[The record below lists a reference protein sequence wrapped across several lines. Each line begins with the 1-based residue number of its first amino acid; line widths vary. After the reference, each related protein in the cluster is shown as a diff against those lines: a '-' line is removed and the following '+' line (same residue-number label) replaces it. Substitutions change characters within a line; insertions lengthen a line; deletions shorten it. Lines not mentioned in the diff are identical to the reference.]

1 MHEYINEGQ
10 ETLDWAV
17 RNNQVFL
24 VMFLL
29 VFAILLYVLYKAYRM
44 LITER
49 SEAKAERTKFLDTLD
64 KQQDLIS
71 EQQRLLE
78 DEKKL
83 FESMNKTVNDINMK
97 MDVVLHR
104 KD

>member
-1 MHEYINEGQ
+1 MQYIDKGQ

-29 VFAILLYVLYKAYRM
+29 VFGILLYVLYKAYRM

-49 SEAKAERTKFLDTLD
+49 AEAKAERAKFLDTLD

-83 FESMNKTVNDINMK
+83 FESMNKTVNDINTK

-104 KD
+104 KE

>member
-17 RNNQVFL
+17 KNNQVFL
-24 VMFLL
+24 IMFLV
-29 VFAILLYVLYKAYRM
+29 VFMILLYVLYKAYRM
-44 LITER
+44 MITER
-49 SEAKAERTKFLDTLD
+49 IEVKAERAKFLDTLD

-83 FESMNKTVNDINMK
+83 FEDMNHTVKDINMK

>member
-1 MHEYINEGQ
+1 MHEYIDEGQ

-17 RNNQVFL
+17 KNNQVFL
-24 VMFLL
+24 IMFLV

-44 LITER
+44 MITER
-49 SEAKAERTKFLDTLD
+49 VEAKAERTKFLDTLD

-83 FESMNKTVNDINMK
+83 FEDMNHTVKDINMK

>member
-1 MHEYINEGQ
+1 MREYINEGQ
-10 ETLDWAV
+10 ETLDWAIK
-17 RNNQVFL
+17 NDQVFL

-29 VFAILLYVLYKAYRM
+29 VFAILLYVLFKAYRLM
-44 LITER
+44 ITER
-49 SEAKAERTKFLDTLD
+49 TEAKAERAKFLDTLD

-83 FESMNKTVNDINMK
+83 FESMNKTVNDINTK
-97 MDVVLHR
+97 IDVVIQR
-104 KD
+104 KV